1 MEEWKKKD
9 PITRLRKVLEKDG
22 VKAEELDKLEQ
33 DAADAIAKA
42 VEFALNSPEPD
53 PNTVLDGVFYEEADA

>member
-1 MEEWKKKD
+1 MCSS
-9 PITRLRKVLEKDG
+9 
-22 VKAEELDKLEQ
+22 EELDKLEQ

-53 PNTVLDGVFYEEADA
+53 PKTVLDGVFYEEADA